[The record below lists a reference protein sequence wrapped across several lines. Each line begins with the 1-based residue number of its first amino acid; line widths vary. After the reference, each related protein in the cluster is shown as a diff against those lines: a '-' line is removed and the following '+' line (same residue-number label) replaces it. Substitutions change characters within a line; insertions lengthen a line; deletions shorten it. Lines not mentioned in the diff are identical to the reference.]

1 MPSVVRIHLRPHHN
15 LHHYHIFGFGICPK
29 LFYFKL
35 FYYLCTIY
43 YNQNNNSMKFKL
55 FIAALGMF
63 ASLSL
68 FASSKQAN
76 SISVDPP
83 MWWTGMANDTLQLM
97 IKAPGAASYTATA
110 KYPGVKII
118 DNVYLDSPDYL
129 FIYLTIDKTAKPG
142 NLPIKLTN
150 GNVNVTFD
158 YPLLARDR
166 KPEDYIGFDAGDVLY
181 LVMPDRF
188 ADGNPTNNEMSSLKN
203 QAKVDRTKLNSRHG
217 GDIKGIE
224 QHLDYI
230 DSLGVTAIWLNPVLE
245 NDMRGGSYHGYSTT
259 DFYKID
265 PRLGTNEEYVEFIK
279 KASDRGLKVVM
290 DMIFNHCGSEH
301 PWLKN
306 PPSKDWFNFPDYEN
320 NYVQTNHRL
329 STLHDPYASEYDL
342 KQATDGWFVKSMPDL
357 NQRNPHL
364 MKYLIQNS
372 IWWIEYSKINGIR
385 MDTYPYADIRAMARW
400 IDAVLA
406 EYPNFN
412 IVGECWYAHEGSEAF
427 WQRNSKVNP
436 EDPRL
441 PTVMDFRISIDAQK
455 AFDDETNEGHDGL
468 NILYDH
474 LSLDHLFAN
483 PQKVLTFVDN
493 HDTDRYLRTEPDSL
507 DTWKQAMTFLL
518 TSRGIPQ
525 IYYGTELLMNG
536 TRADGGDGNVRR
548 DMPGGFEGDTTNV
561 FTRAGRSD
569 LQNEAYDFL
578 SNLLN
583 WRRTSA
589 RDVVT
594 YGSLKHFVPSNKLYV
609 YQRKLDSREITVILN
624 GTSDNVTADM
634 SRYAE
639 ILSPGTV
646 LTNVITGNKV
656 TISPEMTFTPRQ
668 ILVLQNF

>member
-1 MPSVVRIHLRPHHN
+1 
-15 LHHYHIFGFGICPK
+15 
-29 LFYFKL
+29 
-35 FYYLCTIY
+35 
-43 YNQNNNSMKFKL
+43 MKFRL
-55 FIAALGMF
+55 LIAALTMT
-63 ASLSL
+63 ASLSIL
-68 FASSKQAN
+68 ATNKNSN

-83 MWWTGMANDTLQLM
+83 MWWTGMNNDTLQLM
-97 IKAPGAASYTATA
+97 IKAPGAASYTATT

-118 DNVYLDSPDYL
+118 DNVKLDSSDYL
-129 FIYLTIDKTAKPG
+129 FVYLTIDKNTKPG
-142 NLPIKLTN
+142 QLPIKLN
-150 GNVNVTFD
+150 DGNINITFN
-158 YPLLARDR
+158 YPLLARNR
-166 KPEDYIGFDAGDVLY
+166 KPEDYEGFDAGDVLY

-188 ADGNPTNNEMSSLKN
+188 ADGNSSNNELADMRYP
-203 QAKVDRTKLNSRHG
+203 AKVDRKNHNQRHG

-245 NDMRGGSYHGYSTT
+245 NDMRGGSYHGYATT

-265 PRLGTNEEYVEFIK
+265 PRLGTNEEYVEFIS
-279 KASDRGLKVVM
+279 KAADRGLKVVM

-301 PWLKN
+301 PWLRN
-306 PPSKDWFNFPDYEN
+306 PPSKDWFNFPDHEN

-329 STLHDPYASEYDL
+329 STLHDPYVSDYDL

-385 MDTYPYADIRAMARW
+385 MDTYPYADLKAMGRW

-412 IVGECWYAHEGSEAF
+412 IVGECWYANEGAEAF
-427 WQRNSKVNP
+427 WQRSSKVNVD
-436 EDPRL
+436 DPRL
-441 PTVMDFRISIDAQK
+441 PTIMDFRISIDAQK
-455 AFDDETNEGHDGL
+455 AFENETDEWHDGL

-474 LSLDHLFAN
+474 LSLDHLFPD
-483 PQKVLTFVDN
+483 PQKILTFLDN
-493 HDTDRYLRTEPDSL
+493 HDTDRYLREMPDSL
-507 DTWKQAMTFLL
+507 DSWKQAVTFLL

-536 TRADGGDGNVRR
+536 TRADGGDGNIRR
-548 DMPGGFEGDTTNV
+548 DMPGGFPGDTTTV
-561 FTRAGRSD
+561 FTREGRSD
-569 LQNEAYDFL
+569 LQNEAFDFL

-589 RDVVT
+589 RDIVAN
-594 YGSLKHFVPSNKLYV
+594 GSLKHFAPNNKLYV
-609 YQRKLDSREITVILN
+609 YQRKLGDREVTVILN
-624 GTSDNVTADM
+624 GTSGNITADM

-639 ILSPGTV
+639 IIKPGTV
-646 LTNVITGNKV
+646 LTDIISGNKV
-656 TISPEMTFTPRQ
+656 TIAPEMTFTPRQ